1 MKEEFENK
9 TNPNGQGKKISM
21 SLFFLTISVL
31 IIIALM
37 CGGIAVNKNTEI
49 DQLQAKCAAMQ
60 EKVSEYDALETEYYA
75 VKAQLKR
82 SNDTIAMLREECK
95 KSKNGKSS
103 GSLLDALLFGAM
115 LGGL

>member
-9 TNPNGQGKKISM
+9 TNPNEQGKKISM

-37 CGGIAVNKNTEI
+37 WGGIAVGNKNTEI
-49 DQLQAKCAAMQ
+49 VQLQAKCATMQ
-60 EKVSEYDALETEYYA
+60 DKVNNYDALVNEFYD
-75 VKAQLKR
+75 VKAQLER
-82 SNDTIAMLREECK
+82 SNDTIAMLRKEC
-95 KSKNGKSS
+95 KNGKSS